1 MKKRAKHIDRRKFLE
16 RSLTSMVVGAASL
29 VLPTAQGEDKFS
41 SLQTARAAGGNDTS
55 LARSEPMEDFL
66 DRIGGTRRDDGHRG
80 QLIIR
85 RIVSDLFRT
94 IEDFDVQP
102 DEFWAA
108 VDFLTA
114 AGQARE
120 FGLISPGLGFDHY
133 VDLRM
138 DAADHKAGVTGRT
151 PRTIEGPLYVT
162 GAPISQDEARLDDG
176 RDAGETLLMHGRILD
191 LDGQPVPGAVVD
203 VWHADTKGNYSFFD
217 PTQSPFNLR
226 RRIETGDEGRYRF
239 RSIVPAGYACSPSG
253 PTEKLM
259 AMLGRHCRRP
269 AHIHFIISAAG
280 YRPLTTQINLP
291 DDPLVYDDFAF
302 ATREGLIPE
311 MVRHKD
317 PATLRRHGLDAPYAE
332 IQFDFVL
339 QKPVAG
345 APSTLPRRERKSA
358 TP

>member
-1 MKKRAKHIDRRKFLE
+1 MAPL
-16 RSLTSMVVGAASL
+16 
-29 VLPTAQGEDKFS
+29 
-41 SLQTARAAGGNDTS
+41 
-55 LARSEPMEDFL
+55 
-66 DRIGGTRRDDGHRG
+66 
-80 QLIIR
+80 
-85 RIVSDLFRT
+85 
-94 IEDFDVQP
+94 
-102 DEFWAA
+102 
-108 VDFLTA
+108 
-114 AGQARE
+114 RE
-120 FGLISPGLGFDHY
+120 FL
-133 VDLRM
+133 
-138 DAADHKAGVTGRT
+138 
-151 PRTIEGPLYVT
+151 
-162 GAPISQDEARLDDG
+162 
-176 RDAGETLLMHGRILD
+176 
-191 LDGQPVPGAVVD
+191 VD

-339 QKPVAG
+339 HIDETRAVEPLERTAMWSAGEVAETF
-345 APSTLPRRERKSA
+345 PSGL
-358 TP
+358 